1 MMSAV
6 RLGSYDCL
14 LVSLAAFIAGVA
26 TIWSGNIVVDGFAP
40 SQCTQYTIST
50 LSSRSIIDTDRHDSR
65 CFSSVAEKPTKSIEK
80 KKQVLHRVEPL
91 TSSSITNERRRK
103 ALNAMN
109 KRSGAAAALKKA
121 GANLQLS
128 QQKQLLMELV
138 YEQEAKLQKKKERE
152 GETKPKG
159 RPDFVPGAMN
169 LDTMAKFRERQDM
182 ELLLESTRSQLSSSI
197 SAADS
202 VESVLSMLSPAEVA
216 AVAPFVDNLK
226 TKSPTKA
233 APKQQPKSP
242 RKRTTKAVTAPAK
255 SKTVTKKK
263 RVAKTAATTATS
275 PTTKTTPQR
284 SNFLNFESST
294 HNDGVLSNKK
304 KNRKRLTQPTY
315 STAASDLHRY
325 YKTDLL
331 SRDEEYS
338 LGMKVQFM
346 MQCEVVHEGLCTHL
360 GRMPTME
367 EWAVACGF
375 TDPEPTFAPTEADE
389 LLRPAGAENMF
400 HTTDPNMFVGNGLS
414 KNKGPGRGRG
424 RPKKAATL
432 TLGDFYDDSIDATTA
447 KASGRSKKETQSKQ
461 PERQPINRGTPT
473 DFVEML
479 MTSREAKQRMVQC
492 NMRLVLSIARKY
504 SNLGVSLQDLVQE
517 GSLGLSRASEKF
529 EPKKGFK
536 FSTYASWWIQQA
548 VFRAIAYHSRTIR
561 LPVHVHNLLNRVR
574 KVRQSLQQ
582 ELGRSPT
589 NEEMAEQIGMPLAK
603 YNKMMLLTRRSI
615 SLETPKYRS
624 NPKDL
629 GHESDDLLGDTIA
642 ACSMTDDESITTPEK
657 RVDRNL
663 FHDDLREMLQVLD
676 KNEQRVISARYGLQ
690 DGLTRTVTLVA
701 QQMNESKAWVRSQEC
716 RALRKLRRPW
726 YERKLKEHQDAL
738 AN

>member
-1 MMSAV
+1 MSAV

-40 SQCTQYTIST
+40 SQCTQYAIST

-109 KRSGAAAALKKA
+109 KRNGAAAALKKA

-128 QQKQLLMELV
+128 QRKQLLMELV

-152 GETKPKG
+152 GETKPRG

-202 VESVLSMLSPAEVA
+202 VESALSMLSPAEVA

-263 RVAKTAATTATS
+263 RVAKTAATS

-294 HNDGVLSNKK
+294 QNDGALSNKK

-424 RPKKAATL
+424 RAKKATTL
-432 TLGDFYDDSIDATTA
+432 TLGDFYDDSIDATAA
-447 KASGRSKKETQSKQ
+447 KASSRSKKETQSKQ

-529 EPKKGFK
+529 EPQKGFK

-548 VFRAIAYHSRTIR
+548 VFRSIAYHSRTIR

-582 ELGRSPT
+582 ELRRSPT

-663 FHDDLREMLQVLD
+663 FHEDLREMLQVLD